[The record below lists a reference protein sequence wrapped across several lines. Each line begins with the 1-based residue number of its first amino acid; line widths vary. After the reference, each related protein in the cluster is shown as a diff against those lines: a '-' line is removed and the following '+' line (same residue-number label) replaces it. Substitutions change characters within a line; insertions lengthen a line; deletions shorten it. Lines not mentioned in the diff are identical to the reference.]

1 MSFLYPF
8 FLVAGLLLAIPVLI
22 HLFNLRRYKTVYFP
36 HTRFLKN
43 IQLKSQKQS
52 QIRHKLLLALRM
64 LFLATLI
71 LAFAQPFFMGDKK
84 AETSKNLQVIYLD
97 NSASMSVKKGARSLL
112 EVAKDA
118 ARQQVRQAPQGSRIV
133 LLTNDKPVS
142 YQPLPADKVLTA
154 INGTDISSATKTS
167 NQVWATVQS
176 IVQNESMDGADVYY
190 YSDFQRNAFSQARDK
205 NLMDKINFIGVP
217 IQANTVQNIYIDT
230 AYLNSPVLQ
239 TGQSNQLIVHTRAV
253 GKLPAEMPVMQLSI
267 NGQVKSATSLNFNDK
282 NEGIDTLAFHV
293 NDAGWQRMT
302 LALNDAAVR
311 FDDTFM
317 ITARSAPNLSILV
330 LNEGQTNPYIQAAFR
345 AYNGFRL
352 NQVPAAQAPGDLQ
365 EYNLIILNGI
375 TRIDDAMA
383 GTIAKALNQGQSICI
398 FPGRTDNVAGLNEGL
413 RKLGDISI
421 SGIETEVQPAST
433 LQQGSNLVKDLF
445 ERVPENV
452 QLPVANWHY
461 IIDAGLTANQ
471 QAILSFRNGDPFLA
485 KYTPSRGQLYITA
498 TSADL
503 TGGNFPGSYFFVPF
517 LYQMAMQSRGGDVYA
532 ITAGKQ
538 QPVYLPLNNADERN
552 MIHLYARGIDAIPP
566 QRPSGAGLEVFADQ
580 VISQSG
586 FYTLASTQGGDTTA
600 IALNQDRTESS
611 LDLWNISNLKDQWK
625 GKGIK
630 WMDVNRAAVANS
642 TVNSASFPLWKVCV
656 ILALLMLAAETFVL
670 AGSLRKPTAAAQ

>member
-1 MSFLYPF
+1 MSFLYPL
-8 FLVAGLLLAIPVLI
+8 FLAAGATLAIPVLI

-52 QIRHKLLLALRM
+52 QIRHKLLLALRL
-64 LFLATLI
+64 LFLAALI
-71 LAFAQPFFMGDKK
+71 LAFAQPFFQGDRKT
-84 AETSKNLQVIYLD
+84 ETSKNLQVIYLD

-112 EVAKDA
+112 EIAKDA
-118 ARQQVRQAPQGSRIV
+118 ARQQVRQAPAGSRMI

-142 YQPLPADKVLTA
+142 YQSLPADKVLNA
-154 INGTDISSATKTS
+154 INNTDISSSVKTS

-176 IVQNESMDGADVYY
+176 MIQNEGMDEADIYY
-190 YSDFQRNAFSQARDK
+190 YSDFQRNAFSQQRDK

-217 IQANTVQNIYIDT
+217 IQANTVQNIFIDT

-239 TGQSNQLIVHTRAV
+239 TGQSNQLIVRTRAI
-253 GKLPAEMPVMQLSI
+253 GKMPKERPVLQLSI
-267 NGQVKSATSLNFNDK
+267 NGQVKSATSLNFNEK
-282 NEGIDTLAFHV
+282 NEGVDTLAFQV
-293 NDAGWQRMT
+293 NDAGWQKMV

-317 ITARSAPNLSILV
+317 ITARSAPSLSVLV
-330 LNEGQTNPYIQAAFR
+330 LNEGQTNPYIQAAFK

-352 NQVPAAQAPGDLQ
+352 NQIPAVQAPGDLR
-365 EYNLIILNGI
+365 EYNLIILNGV
-375 TRIDDAMA
+375 TRIDGAMA
-383 GTIAKALNQGQSICI
+383 GIIAKALNQGQSICI
-398 FPGRTDNVAGLNEGL
+398 FPDRTDNVAALNEGL

-421 SGIETEVQPAST
+421 SSTNTEVQPAST
-433 LQQGSNLVKDLF
+433 LQQGSSLVKDLF
-445 ERVPENV
+445 ERIPENV

-461 IIDAGLTANQ
+461 VINAGLTANQ
-471 QAILSFRNGDPFLA
+471 QAIISFRNGDPFLA
-485 KYTPSRGQLYITA
+485 KYTPSRGQLYICA

-552 MIHLYARGIDAIPP
+552 MIHLYAPGIDAIPP

-580 VISQSG
+580 VVNQAG
-586 FYTLASTQGGDTTA
+586 FYTLATAQGADTAT

-611 LDLWNISNLKDQWK
+611 LDLWNINNLKSEWK
-625 GKGIK
+625 GEGIK
-630 WMDVNRAAVANS
+630 WIDVSRAAAANS
-642 TVNSASFPLWKVCV
+642 AVNAASFPLWKVCV
-656 ILALLMLAAETFVL
+656 ILALLMLAAETIVL
-670 AGSLRKPTAAAQ
+670 AGSLRKQTAAAQ